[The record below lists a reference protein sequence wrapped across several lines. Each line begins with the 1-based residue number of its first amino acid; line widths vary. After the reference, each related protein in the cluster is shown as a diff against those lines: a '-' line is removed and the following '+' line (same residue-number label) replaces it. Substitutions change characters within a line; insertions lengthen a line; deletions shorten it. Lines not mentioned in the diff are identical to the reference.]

1 MNYYLLFKSLHLI
14 AVISWMAG
22 LLYLPRIFVYHSEA
36 KHVSQKE
43 VFKIMERRLYNYI
56 MMPAMLISWLFG
68 ILLLHNLGFSVL
80 FELWMVIKIILVTI
94 LTYYQFRK
102 PSYKKRTDTIYMEAL
117 NAMLLSD
124 KRKAVNLLSTLVKND
139 SDHVSAY
146 LQLGNLLRD
155 EDADRAIKI
164 HQMLTVRQKL
174 DKETRIEI
182 FKSLAL
188 DYKKINDMQK
198 SKIEAEKIFEID
210 KNNLWANEFLL
221 SLAEETE
228 DWDYAEK
235 KARDLKKIKVFDG
248 EINLSKFTL
257 QKGIV
262 YLEDNN
268 LLESEKLFKRAISES
283 PDFAMPYK
291 YLGDINYTK
300 RDLVKAI
307 EYWEKYM
314 ELSYDESHLVF
325 DSIETALFDLGR
337 YSEVEKFYRK
347 VLENNSKDLNAGL
360 RLANVLNEKGENK
373 AAIGLIDSFI
383 LEENPS
389 VLVMLMKLKLSLSF
403 KTPAE
408 LGHFIDEILQV
419 IKSSNE

>member
-1 MNYYLLFKSLHLI
+1 MDAIYIVILI
-14 AVISWMAG
+14 AVTIIIA
-22 LLYLPRIFVYHSEA
+22 
-36 KHVSQKE
+36 VS
-43 VFKIMERRLYNYI
+43 
-56 MMPAMLISWLFG
+56 
-68 ILLLHNLGFSVL
+68 
-80 FELWMVIKIILVTI
+80 
-94 LTYYQFRK
+94 TYYQFKK
-102 PSYKKRTDTIYMEAL
+102 PSNKKRTDTIYMEAL

-174 DKETRIEI
+174 DKETKIEI

-188 DYKKINDMQK
+188 DYKRINDIQK
-198 SKIEAEKIFEID
+198 SKIEAERIFEID
-210 KNNLWANEFLL
+210 KTNLWANKFLL
-221 SLAEETE
+221 SLAEESE

-235 KARDLKKIKVFDG
+235 KARDLKKIKGFDG
-248 EINLSKFTL
+248 EVNLSKYTL
-257 QKGIV
+257 QKGVIH
-262 YLEDNN
+262 LENN
-268 LLESEKLFKRAISES
+268 NYSESKKLFRQAISES
-283 PDFAMPYK
+283 PEFAMPYK
-291 YLGDINYTK
+291 YLGDIKYSN
-300 RDLVKAI
+300 RELVKAV

-314 ELSYDESHLVF
+314 ELSPDESHLVF
-325 DSIETALFDLGR
+325 DSMEAALFDLGR

-373 AAIGLIDSFI
+373 AAIDLIDSFI
-383 LEENPS
+383 MEENAS
-389 VLVMLMKLKLSLSF
+389 ILIMLMKLKLSLST

-408 LGHFIDEILQV
+408 LGHYIDNILKIV
-419 IKSSNE
+419 KS